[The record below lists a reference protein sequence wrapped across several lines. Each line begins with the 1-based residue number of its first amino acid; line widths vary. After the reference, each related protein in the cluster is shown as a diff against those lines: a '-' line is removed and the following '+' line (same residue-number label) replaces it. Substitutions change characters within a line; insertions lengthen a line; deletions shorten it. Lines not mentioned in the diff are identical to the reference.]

1 MEKTNEDKEKEIVEE
16 TPQDSTE
23 ASKEEEEKATTEE
36 EKTDPLSQMDPAQQQ
51 KMIEEL
57 MKQAK
62 IGDPQKEEHAFWDEQ
77 PMKKE
82 GEVDEGVIVEGNLKE
97 VRQEPYAHPDG
108 YHWVDM
114 DLTDEDIL
122 EELY

>member
-1 MEKTNEDKEKEIVEE
+1 
-16 TPQDSTE
+16 
-23 ASKEEEEKATTEE
+23 
-36 EKTDPLSQMDPAQQQ
+36 
-51 KMIEEL
+51 
-57 MKQAK
+57 
-62 IGDPQKEEHAFWDEQ
+62 
-77 PMKKE
+77 MKKE

-97 VRQEPYAHPDG
+97 VRQEPYALPDG